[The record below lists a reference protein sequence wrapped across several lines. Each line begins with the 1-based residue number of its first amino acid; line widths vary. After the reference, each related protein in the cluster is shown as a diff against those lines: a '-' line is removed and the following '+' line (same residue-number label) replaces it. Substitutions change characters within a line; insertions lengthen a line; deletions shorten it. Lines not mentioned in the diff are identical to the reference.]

1 MVKQFKQLSDN
12 CRYSLHHLLCV
23 SPFLNFFPLFFL
35 PFCLFLHLK
44 LILLCRQH
52 VCFLCGIYV
61 WQLNIDIEFV
71 TFSWPYLFIFLLV
84 FSPFLQLVLNRVL
97 MLGSATQTIIGRPI
111 LSDAAVHAV
120 VEEHVSLAVKVLL
133 FIYLLFFRVKV

>member
-1 MVKQFKQLSDN
+1 M
-12 CRYSLHHLLCV
+12 R
-23 SPFLNFFPLFFL
+23 
-35 PFCLFLHLK
+35 
-44 LILLCRQH
+44 CRQH

-71 TFSWPYLFIFLLV
+71 TSSWPYLFIFLLV

-111 LSDAAVHAV
+111 LPDAAVHAV
-120 VEEHVSLAVKVLL
+120 VEEHVSLAVKVL
-133 FIYLLFFRVKV
+133 FIYLLFFREKV

>member
-1 MVKQFKQLSDN
+1 M
-12 CRYSLHHLLCV
+12 R
-23 SPFLNFFPLFFL
+23 
-35 PFCLFLHLK
+35 
-44 LILLCRQH
+44 CRQH

-71 TFSWPYLFIFLLV
+71 TSSWPYLFIFLLV

-111 LSDAAVHAV
+111 LPDAAVHAV